1 MTARLF
7 TRFTAPLVGLAV
19 MLLLAGCSGQQLTS
33 SVEDQSMVSTPEEE
47 VDVVES
53 ASDSEAQ
60 MDSTFATEPET
71 TSETMM
77 ESMAETESQ
86 VEGGL
91 EQPYVEEA
99 YTTEPEPELP
109 MAEEVYEE
117 PYEEAYT
124 TEPEPSMDSMAEGM
138 PEAESYVE
146 EEVYE
151 EPYEEAYEEAYATE
165 PEPSMD
171 SMAEVTPDSMPYVEE
186 TYEEAYLPESG
197 MGDTEGDMY
206 ASVDQDAMVEMV
218 EPEQLPDMTQEML
231 ALDDVY
237 FDFDRFSI
245 RNEAR
250 NTLELNARQ
259 LGDREDWD
267 LTIEGH
273 CDERGTIAYNLV
285 LGERRAEAVKRY
297 LEDLG
302 LPGHKIGVASYGKE
316 RPACFEESEA
326 CWQENRRVHF
336 VH

>member
-60 MDSTFATEPET
+60 MDSMFATEPET

-91 EQPYVEEA
+91 EQPYV
-99 YTTEPEPELP
+99 
-109 MAEEVYEE
+109 
-117 PYEEAYT
+117 EEAYT

-171 SMAEVTPDSMPYVEE
+171 SMAEATLDSMPYVEE
-186 TYEEAYLPESG
+186 TYEEVYLPESG

>member
-1 MTARLF
+1 
-7 TRFTAPLVGLAV
+7 
-19 MLLLAGCSGQQLTS
+19 
-33 SVEDQSMVSTPEEE
+33 
-47 VDVVES
+47 
-53 ASDSEAQ
+53 
-60 MDSTFATEPET
+60 
-71 TSETMM
+71 
-77 ESMAETESQ
+77 
-86 VEGGL
+86 
-91 EQPYVEEA
+91 
-99 YTTEPEPELP
+99 
-109 MAEEVYEE
+109 
-117 PYEEAYT
+117 
-124 TEPEPSMDSMAEGM
+124 
-138 PEAESYVE
+138 
-146 EEVYE
+146 
-151 EPYEEAYEEAYATE
+151 
-165 PEPSMD
+165 
-171 SMAEVTPDSMPYVEE
+171 
-186 TYEEAYLPESG
+186 
-197 MGDTEGDMY
+197 MY
-206 ASVDQDAMVEMV
+206 ASVDQDAMVETV